1 MLENDLWPSCL
12 VMLITVWSLR
22 TINIITQYNHCSLN
36 LYFWHAAACSFNW
49 ILITCRYEQEHA
61 SGQHAMAMKRVV
73 KNIGSPA
80 PAVQHCT
87 DVILNLMGTLSE
99 WGNIGNMSNQYSII
113 PPSSIVITQLAIFPS
128 HKSSKKMCFECL
140 KVVVVLIQLLLC
152 MSYTSVSRVSVLGLA
167 GGSTDIGFQ

>member
-49 ILITCRYEQEHA
+49 ILITCRYEHA
-61 SGQHAMAMKRVV
+61 SGQHAMLWKELS
-73 KNIGSPA
+73 KILDH
-80 PAVQHCT
+80 QH
-87 DVILNLMGTLSE
+87 
-99 WGNIGNMSNQYSII
+99 QQ
-113 PPSSIVITQLAIFPS
+113 SSIACNPKSAAGNTAWMNIAICPPILDTTIGGAIITQLAIFPS

-140 KVVVVLIQLLLC
+140 KVVLVVVRPRC
-152 MSYTSVSRVSVLGLA
+152 
-167 GGSTDIGFQ
+167 